1 VFALLHVFFVFFWVS
16 TSVFHL
22 VTGVKPGK
30 QSNQRSV
37 KRQDGGIVFVVVV
50 SLLTFLVEEGRQA
63 VVKVQRAVCAFR
75 VAMILF
81 LHRHSN

>member
-37 KRQDGGIVFVVVV
+37 KRQDRGTVFVVVV
-50 SLLTFLVEEGRQA
+50 SLLTFLVDEGRQA
-63 VVKVQRAVCAFR
+63 GRLSKCSA
-75 VAMILF
+75 
-81 LHRHSN
+81 LHADSAWR